1 MLLLFSVLQHDAIT
15 NYKDAE
21 ITPSLVPSPP
31 SFPCNMHLKRTS
43 IAPHL
48 HLLALGGSVPGYQ
61 GGEHLWDGFP
71 YKTYAEMDADLHKL
85 LDPVF
90 FEDTS
95 DLTPEDCV
103 ILMTHSGPA
112 ECGMCVMYAFL
123 HLCVLLQ
130 CRSALTRVYIAV
142 CALTLIMCCIDTC
155 ANKV

>member
-1 MLLLFSVLQHDAIT
+1 MLLFSVLQHDAIT

-21 ITPSLVPSPP
+21 ITPSLVPSSP

-103 ILMTHSGPA
+103 VLMTHSGPA
-112 ECGMCVMYAFL
+112 ECGMCYVCILASV
-123 HLCVLLQ
+123 CVSTMSK
-130 CRSALTRVYIAV
+130 CTRVCVYSCV
-142 CALTLIMCCIDTC
+142 CSYHDYVLHRHMC
-155 ANKV
+155 K